1 MSFLSNVIKM
11 PITKIKNIKT
21 THEKDI
27 DHRLAKKYIPEK
39 HQKLYQKKKTTEK
52 VRRLTIVRTFQIAGS
67 VNRRRLKLFF

>member
-11 PITKIKNIKT
+11 AITKIKNIKT

-39 HQKLYQKKKTTEK
+39 HQKLYQKKTQ
-52 VRRLTIVRTFQIAGS
+52 TF
-67 VNRRRLKLFF
+67 VKLQT